1 MADVPNN
8 LGAKK
13 YMHLTTSFG
22 QIKFIS
28 SRLAEVIINQD
39 VEVSIEFVEEYDA
52 IMKTHF
58 REPYAV
64 LVNRINNY
72 SYTYEALLCI
82 GSAQNL
88 KAAAI
93 INYGATN
100 ARQAKDLQSVRQI
113 DKLTI
118 KEFSG
123 LELGRES
130 AIEWLEAQL
139 HNAIIEPS

>member
-72 SYTYEALLCI
+72 S
-82 GSAQNL
+82 
-88 KAAAI
+88 
-93 INYGATN
+93 
-100 ARQAKDLQSVRQI
+100 
-113 DKLTI
+113 
-118 KEFSG
+118 
-123 LELGRES
+123 
-130 AIEWLEAQL
+130 
-139 HNAIIEPS
+139 